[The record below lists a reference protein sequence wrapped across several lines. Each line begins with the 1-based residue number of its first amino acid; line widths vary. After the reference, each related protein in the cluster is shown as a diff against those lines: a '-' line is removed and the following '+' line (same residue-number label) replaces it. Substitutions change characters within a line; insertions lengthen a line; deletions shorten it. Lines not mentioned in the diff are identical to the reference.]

1 MRVLITSG
9 IWPPDVGGPASHAPE
24 LGRFLVRHGHEVEAV
39 TTADGEHVEPSPF
52 PVTALPRDGSLAVR
66 LSKVGAAIAS
76 ASRGK
81 HVLYSAGLY
90 TRSALAAR
98 LHSIPLIVKLAGDP
112 AFERARARGLFAG
125 TLGEFQSVRRGARV
139 RYLKWQRDMTM
150 LTASRV
156 VIPSRYLAEMT
167 LAWGVAP
174 ERVGVIPNP
183 RPDVDCSQPREEIRR
198 RLGVD
203 RPTFVFAGRFVAAK
217 NLPLVIAALRYAE
230 GARLVLLGDGPEA
243 AVVAAAVARSRM
255 GGRIDVRGA
264 VPRADAVEW
273 MRAADAVV
281 LSSDWENFPH
291 AAVEAL
297 AAGTPV
303 IATAVGGVPEIIQS
317 GVNGLLVPRG
327 DERAFGAAMASLVG
341 DAALTRKLRAG
352 AHASADCFSADRVY
366 AQIEGEL
373 AEAAQVAR
381 SRRRLRPAHARLR

>member
-24 LGRFLVRHGHEVEAV
+24 LGRFLVRRGHEVEAV

-52 PVTALPRDGSLAVR
+52 PVTALSRDGSLAVR
-66 LSKVGAAIAS
+66 LAKVGAAIAS

-81 HVLYSAGLY
+81 HVLYAAGLY

-98 LHSIPLIVKLAGDP
+98 LHSIPLVVKLAGDP

-125 TLGEFQSVRRGARV
+125 TLGEFQDVRRGAAI
-139 RYLKWQRDMTM
+139 RYLKWQRNRTM
-150 LTASRV
+150 RTAFRV
-156 VIPSRYLAEMT
+156 VIPSRYLAAMT
-167 LAWGVAP
+167 LDWGLATQ
-174 ERVGVIPNP
+174 RVGVIPNP
-183 RPDVDCSQPREEIRR
+183 GPDVDRSEPREELRR

-217 NLPLVIAALRYAE
+217 NLPLAIAALRHTD

-243 AVVAAAVARSRM
+243 ALVAAAVERSEARA
-255 GGRIDVRGA
+255 RIDVRGP
-264 VPRADAVEW
+264 VPRATAVEW

-281 LSSDWENFPH
+281 LPSDWENFPH

-327 DERAFGAAMASLVG
+327 DEQGFGEAMAALAG
-341 DAALTRKLRAG
+341 DAGLTRKLRAG
-352 AHASADCFSADRVY
+352 AEASAQLFSVERVY
-366 AQIEGEL
+366 SEIERLL
-373 AEAAQVAR
+373 AEAAHVAR
-381 SRRRLRPAHARLR
+381 RHRQHRPAYAPLR